1 MISVIAGVDEAGR
14 GPLCGDVYAAA
25 VVLDPC
31 YAISGLAD
39 SKALTERKREALA
52 AEIKQHALAWAICS
66 ASPDDIAQLNILH
79 ATMAAMT
86 RAVADLALPNGF
98 VLSEILID
106 GNRVPLNLPVSARA
120 IVQGDVTEA
129 AISAASIL
137 AKTAR
142 DESMRAL
149 DLHYPQ
155 YGFAQHKG
163 YGTAQHLAAIR
174 AYGVLP
180 EHRRDFAPIREIL
193 TQDSLF

>member
-31 YAISGLAD
+31 CTISGLAD

-52 AEIKQHALAWAICS
+52 AEIKKHALAWAICS

-79 ATMAAMT
+79 ATMAAMA
-86 RAVADLALPNGF
+86 RAVAKLLLPDGF
-98 VLSEILID
+98 ILSEVLID
-106 GNRVPLNLPVSARA
+106 GNRVPANLRVPARA

-137 AKTAR
+137 AKIAR
-142 DESMRAL
+142 DDSMRTL
-149 DLHYPQ
+149 DLRYPQ

-174 AYGVLP
+174 AHGVLP